1 MLRSD
6 GAQQTSGI
14 EAPGSRRV
22 AAQLSDNG
30 VNIKVVDVW
39 YLTSVPTKAL
49 GNVLMRLQT

>member
-14 EAPGSRRV
+14 EAPGSR
-22 AAQLSDNG
+22 AQLSDNG
-30 VNIKVVDVW
+30 VNTKVVDVW